1 MNEESKRRLT
11 NFLGEC
17 WHEWEPAEH
26 VTFKCKLCGKWIYEK
41 HAWDSSNRR
50 TFTTPDDYFAVF
62 DRLVELGEWEEFY
75 MFATSAYKNS
85 FALLWRDVSEWAVS
99 RWLHSKT
106 DTGEYRLCWLVGEW
120 KEGKG

>member
-1 MNEESKRRLT
+1 MNKESKRRLT

-41 HAWDSSNRR
+41 HAWESSNRR

-62 DRLVELGEWEEFY
+62 DKLVEKGEWNDFY
-75 MFATSAYKNS
+75 HNNFLSWIDGLSPPFNE
-85 FALLWRDVSEWAVS
+85 ALYVQYLLST
-99 RWLHSKT
+99 T

-120 KEGKG
+120 RKEGKQ